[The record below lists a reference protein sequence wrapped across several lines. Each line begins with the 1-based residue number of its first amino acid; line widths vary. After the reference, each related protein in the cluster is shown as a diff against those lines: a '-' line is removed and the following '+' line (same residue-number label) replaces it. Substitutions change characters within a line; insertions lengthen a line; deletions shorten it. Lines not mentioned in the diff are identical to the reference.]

1 MKKLLAIILS
11 VIMLLSL
18 SACGGEGAKWT
29 DDGQISISKSA
40 VEKIISGEF
49 TKPKNIILI
58 IGDGMGENDIKA
70 TEIYSED
77 KFSFGLVLNQ
87 IKNQGYAM
95 THSAD
100 NEITDSAASGTALST
115 GVKTSNGIIGKDPQG
130 NDLKTMA
137 ELAREYGK
145 KVGIITNESIHG
157 ATPSTFTVH
166 NASRDNRKEII
177 NSFIRFKPDVLMGA
191 DYDDVF
197 VKLNDDERAMFE
209 NEYVVAKD
217 FSRFETALA
226 TDPNCEKPFIGFIE
240 EYSSIPSYNL
250 ALSVK
255 TAFDRLKNDK
265 GFFLMV
271 ESAGTDKFGHGNDMN
286 GKIASVVTLD
296 STVAAALLFMKE
308 NPDTLLVITSDHE
321 TGGVK
326 EPTGNEKYVSDLLTT
341 DSHTAVNVK
350 IFAVGKGS
358 EYFGGKTVDNTDIAK
373 FLIGAIKGE

>member
-11 VIMLLSL
+11 VTMLLSL
-18 SACGGEGAKWT
+18 SACGRGKADWT

-40 VEKIISGEF
+40 IEKIINGEF

-115 GVKTSNGIIGKDPQG
+115 GVKTNNGIIGKDPQG
-130 NDLKTMA
+130 NDLKNMA

-157 ATPSTFTVH
+157 ATPSAFTVH

-197 VKLNDDERAMFE
+197 VKLEDDERAIFE
-209 NEYVVAKD
+209 NEYVVAKN
-217 FSRFETALA
+217 FSRFEKALS

-296 STVAAALLFMKE
+296 RTVAAALLFMKE
-308 NPDTLLVITSDHE
+308 NPDTLLIITSDHE

-326 EPTGNEKYVSDLLTT
+326 EPTGNEKYISDLLTA
-341 DSHTAVNVK
+341 DSHTAANVK
-350 IFAVGKGS
+350 VFAVGKGS
-358 EYFGGKTVDNTDIAK
+358 EYFSGKTVDNTDVAK
-373 FLIGAIKGE
+373 FLIKAIKGE